1 MRPMP
6 NGRRAAS
13 NSPTARRRTSGAT
26 APSYTNYTAVY
37 DPSQVNLTLAPGSA
51 AIDAGT
57 VIPNVTDG
65 FTGKAPDLGAYEFG
79 QPVPHYG
86 PR

>member
-1 MRPMP
+1 MFA
-6 NGRRAAS
+6 GAS
-13 NSPTARRRTSGAT
+13 P
-26 APSYTNYTAVY
+26 PSYTDYTAVY
-37 DPSQVNLTLAPGSA
+37 DPSQVNLTLAPTSV
-51 AIDAGT
+51 AIDAGM

-65 FTGKAPDLGAYEFG
+65 FTGSAPDLGAYEFG